1 MMEHEE
7 RRELFDDRERPV
19 CNIRRFEMIKYSFGD
34 DEEYVAIKENQ
45 FDDLTSTSKDAIHA
59 YQEIFLTMD
68 EGWMYGM
75 IGKLTVTGTPTLD
88 VVFDDQGVC
97 IYFESLSWNG

>member
-68 EGWMYGM
+68 EGWMDLA
-75 IGKLTVTGTPTLD
+75 GKEIDKVGEVISDLGT
-88 VVFDDQGVC
+88 
-97 IYFESLSWNG
+97 